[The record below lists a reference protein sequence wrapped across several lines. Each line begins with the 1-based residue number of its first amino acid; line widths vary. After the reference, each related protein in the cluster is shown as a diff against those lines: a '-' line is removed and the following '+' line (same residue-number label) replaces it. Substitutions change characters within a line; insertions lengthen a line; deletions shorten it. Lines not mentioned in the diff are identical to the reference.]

1 MQKWKFFVV
10 IATLMVSSYLQAS
23 ERIQVYFPDGRDIV
37 CVNGN
42 HRYTRAL
49 YGTHTLF
56 RLETSDRPVFATF
69 DRNKSKNIRFILTMD
84 GQDYALDSTS
94 YCESR
99 YQGGKREYIL
109 KDHRWG
115 KGVLHVTAWASFFE
129 EGALWEFSG
138 QDFSSPFSLTVRICA
153 VRNLKMK
160 ENGELGIEPRSSF
173 EVSRPE
179 QGLILRTWKGEGMT
193 VLRFDNPDR
202 ITVLDSQEGRTL
214 VLREE
219 EARKQLVDRVEINT
233 PDPYLNTLGAN
244 LVAAADGL
252 WDGHTWLHGCIG
264 WRTPY
269 AGWRAGYLGD
279 VLGWNDRAV
288 SHFNAY
294 ANSMLTAVPPV
305 YPQPQQ
311 DPDQNLSRG
320 AMKWGTPIYSNGY
333 ICKLPDRKD
342 VISHYDMNLNYIDEL
357 LWHFCYDADTTYMRR
372 MWPVLKSHLAWEKRN
387 FDPDDDH
394 LYDAYC
400 CIWASDGLY
409 YSGGAVTHSSA
420 YNYRGNL
427 LAARIAEMIGEDPVP
442 YRQEAEAIR
451 KAMNAY
457 LWLNDE
463 GHWAE
468 YRDLMGLKR
477 LHKDAAIWSI
487 YTPIDC
493 GVCTPEQ
500 AYRSTLYVDNCIP
513 HFTVADSCQTVSTS
527 DWMPYVWSINN
538 VAHEEV
544 MNMALAYFEVG
555 RCNAGYRLFKADVLD
570 GMYLGQCPG
579 NFGQISYYD
588 RARGEAYRDF
598 GDDIGISARA
608 LINGLFGI
616 RPDALYDRCLIQ
628 PSFPDQWDS
637 ASIRTPYLSY
647 SFHRRGGKDIYEIH
661 QHFSRPLQLV
671 LRISLG
677 EGRFKDIIGD
687 SRDNQTFVVGPFSR
701 TATNRK
707 ISDSS
712 CKRVDTNNPVYLNH
726 MGLSGPIQGQVKYR
740 LVDLSGAYNANVD
753 DIFRQKYLSPR
764 PPYTTLEMPV
774 QGIGD
779 WCTPD
784 RTADIDD
791 SGLRSAIHKGIFDT
805 GTGIRFRLPKKGH
818 NIVYTSLWDNYPDS
832 IVVKVSGKAK
842 AAWLMMAGSTNPMQ
856 SRIDN
861 GLVIATYR
869 DGSTDTLHL
878 ENPVNWCPIE
888 ADYRDDG
895 PAFHSAKLRPYR
907 IHLGSGFTS
916 RDMSSKLILH
926 PVKDYYRTIKDGA
939 AEMLRMPLNPGKY
952 LKSITLHTLSNDVV
966 IGLMGMTLEE

>member
-1 MQKWKFFVV
+1 MLLRKPFFIVV
-10 IATLMVSSYLQAS
+10 ALMAFSALHATNRL
-23 ERIQVYFPDGRDIV
+23 RTYFPEGRDIV

-69 DRNKSKNIRFILTMD
+69 DKGRSKNIRFVLTLK
-84 GQDYALDSTS
+84 GKAYPLDSTS

-99 YQGGKREYIL
+99 YQGGRRDYLL
-109 KDHRWG
+109 KDRNWG
-115 KGVLHVTAWASFFE
+115 SGILHVTVWASFFE
-129 EGALWEFSG
+129 EGAVWA
-138 QDFSSPFSLTVRICA
+138 FSSEHFASPVSLTARICT
-153 VRNLKMK
+153 VKNVKMK
-160 ENGELGIEPRSSF
+160 QNGELGIEPRSSF
-173 EVSRPE
+173 EASCPE
-179 QGLILRTWKGEGMT
+179 QDLRTKTWNGGGTTYLRLTHPDHLT
-193 VLRFDNPDR
+193 VLGVVDGKALA
-202 ITVLDSQEGRTL
+202 V
-214 VLREE
+214 REE
-219 EARKQLVDRVEINT
+219 NARRQLVDRVVFNT

-244 LVAAADGL
+244 LLAAADGL

-294 ANSMLTAVPPV
+294 ANSMLTTVPPV

-311 DPDQNLSRG
+311 DSDQNLARG
-320 AMKWGTPIYSNGY
+320 SMKWGTPIYSNGY

-372 MWPVLKSHLAWEKRN
+372 MWPVLQSHLAWEKRN
-387 FDPDDDH
+387 FDPDNDH

-400 CIWASDGLY
+400 CIWASDALY
-409 YSGGAVTHSSA
+409 YNGGAVTHSSA

-427 LAARIAEMIGEDPVP
+427 LAARIAEIIGENPEP

-451 KAMNAY
+451 KAMNAR
-457 LWLNDE
+457 LWLEDE

-468 YRDLMGLKR
+468 YQDLMGLKR
-477 LHKDAAIWSI
+477 VHKSAALWSI

-493 GVCTPEQ
+493 GVCTSEQ
-500 AYRSTLYVDNCIP
+500 AFRSTLYVDSCIP
-513 HFTVADSCQTVSTS
+513 HFDVADSCRTISTS
-527 DWMPYVWSINN
+527 DWMPYEWSTNN

-544 MNMALAYFEVG
+544 MNTALAYFEAG
-555 RCNAGYRLFKADVLD
+555 RRNAGYRLLKADVMD
-570 GMYLGQCPG
+570 GMYMGQCPG

-598 GDDIGISARA
+598 GDNVGISARA
-608 LINGLFGI
+608 LIAGLFGI
-616 RPDALYDRCLIQ
+616 RPDALYGQCIVQ
-628 PSFPDQWDS
+628 PSFPEQWDS

-647 SFHRRGGKDIYEIH
+647 RFHREGNKAFYEVR
-661 QHFSRPLQLV
+661 QHFTKP
-671 LRISLG
+671 LRIIFRLSLG
-677 EGRFKDIIGD
+677 EGRFKEIVGD
-687 SRDNQTFVVGPFSR
+687 SSASQTFVVKIPLETVSD
-701 TATNRK
+701 RK
-707 ISDSS
+707 KYSAPDLG
-712 CKRVDTNNPVYLNH
+712 KPVDDPEALKK
-726 MGLSGPIQGQVKYR
+726 MGLEGPSKSPGSYR
-740 LVDLSGAYNANVD
+740 FVNLSAVYNANVS
-753 DIFRQKYLSPR
+753 DIFKQKYLSPR

-779 WCTPD
+779 WCTPH
-784 RTADIDD
+784 RSVEIDD
-791 SGLRSAIHKGIFDT
+791 SGLRATIRGGIFDT
-805 GTGIRFRLPKKGH
+805 GTGIRFRLPQIGH

-832 IVVKVSGKAK
+832 IVVRVSGKAK
-842 AAWLMMAGSTNPMQ
+842 SVWLMLAGSTNQMQ

-861 GLVIATYR
+861 GLVIASYR
-869 DGSTDTLHL
+869 DGTTDTLHL

-888 ADYRDDG
+888 SDYLIDG
-895 PAFHSAKLRPYR
+895 PAFQAATLRPYR

-916 RDMSSKLILH
+916 RDMSSKLIRHLE
-926 PVKDYYRTIKDGA
+926 KAYYRTIEDGA
-939 AEMLRMPLNPGKY
+939 AEMLKMPLNSGKN
-952 LKSITLHTLSNDVV
+952 LKSITLRTLSNDVV
-966 IGLMGMTLEE
+966 IGLMGMTLED